1 MSYTVI
7 VHQFESETRHV
18 TELWY
23 VVLADLQVRVR
34 YEREGRLYKATI
46 VRMAVARVKSIK
58 DLMELMTT
66 AATYARH
73 KQDAT
78 AVRHCSE
85 TLDGVVQILVQSHEF
100 EQRAVQRIQQVPH
113 VGKLA

>member
-1 MSYTVI
+1 M
-7 VHQFESETRHV
+7 
-18 TELWY
+18 
-23 VVLADLQVRVR
+23 RVK
-34 YEREGRLYKATI
+34 YEREGREHKAII
-46 VRMAVARVKSIK
+46 VRMAVARVKSIR

-85 TLDGVVQILVQSHEF
+85 TLDGVVQILVENHEF
-100 EQRAVQRIQQVPH
+100 EQRMTQRIQQVKPYCACVEYTRTFGH
-113 VGKLA
+113 LSYRWRVCELV